1 MKLLAPI
8 TPFITEHLW
17 QTLYS
22 QDSIHKENLPDTENV
37 TDMSEMTQL
46 LAEFNSK
53 VWNEKKQK
61 ELSLKDSIKIDVP
74 ETLNQFK
81 KDLIAMHN
89 LESN

>member
-1 MKLLAPI
+1 MILKDSKDSDEPIQSLELNDLSSAVIEDRLL
-8 TPFITEHLW
+8 L
-17 QTLYS
+17 
-22 QDSIHKENLPDTENV
+22 KEKE
-37 TDMSEMTQL
+37 L
-46 LAEFNSK
+46 LEK
-53 VWNEKKQK
+53 EERLEKKEK